1 MPEANWITLYAIDLK
16 FEEPWL
22 IGGLSTLSDEIDIP
36 FVQNPRTNDPV
47 LPGPSIAGS
56 LRATAMKVLS
66 GDAAEATKKLFG
78 YVTSSVES
86 DSKKKETNTAASTI
100 EILGATLVDAKKPK
114 TLERRRTAI
123 NSKTGAARN
132 RMLRNEEI
140 VEPTSYRI
148 IVQVQGRADDRKRSY
163 VSEFDKVLEE
173 WQPQLGRGRSVGLGL
188 GKVEKAMRVSL
199 NLASDEGLQWWLFEK
214 QDFFDSVLENMPKN
228 SDGKRECD
236 LLSIKSNTETAHIT
250 VKFELKEPVHVGSEK
265 PKSGEIPI
273 YQQFGHPAIPATSW
287 KGVFRHRVET
297 IVTLV
302 DSYDLA
308 NDVAN
313 LMFGS
318 SDTGRG
324 LLRFR
329 DSYFVDTNDK
339 KLDEGRLQ
347 RREHVAIDRFS
358 GGAKDSAKFTWECV
372 PQGFLAEL
380 AIDFPDKEKYSECN
394 NLIKHVV
401 RDIHD
406 GIIGIGAGIS
416 RGYGRLTVSNGKS
429 EYILPTVIEVEK
441 LKSEVKQ
448 IFEKEKVE

>member
-1 MPEANWITLYAIDLK
+1 MSEGNWITLYVIDLK

-56 LRATAMKVLS
+56 LRSTAMKVLS
-66 GDAAEATKKLFG
+66 GDAAEATEELFG
-78 YVTSSVES
+78 HVTLSVES
-86 DSKKKETNTAASTI
+86 DGKTKKTITAASAV
-100 EILGATLVDAKKPK
+100 EILGATLVNKKPE
-114 TLERRRTAI
+114 TLKRHRTAI
-123 NSKTGAARN
+123 NHETGAALN

-148 IVQVQGRADDRKRSY
+148 IVQVQGRASDKYSY
-163 VSEFDKVLEE
+163 VSQFDKVLEE
-173 WQPQLGRGRSVGLGL
+173 WQPQLGRGRSVGLGR
-188 GKVEKAMRVSL
+188 GKVEKAMRISL
-199 NLASDEGLQWWLFEK
+199 NLASYEGLQWWLFEK
-214 QDFFDSVLENMPKN
+214 QGFFDSALENVPEKL
-228 SDGKRECD
+228 DGKIERD
-236 LLSIKSNTETAHIT
+236 SLSIKSNTETAHIT
-250 VKFELKEPVHVGSEK
+250 VKFELKEPVHVGFEK
-265 PKSGEIPI
+265 PESGEIPI

-287 KGVFRHRVET
+287 KGIFRHRVET
-297 IVTLV
+297 IITLV

-313 LMFGS
+313 VMFGS

-358 GGAKDSAKFTWECV
+358 GGAKDSAKFTWQCV

-406 GIIGIGAGIS
+406 GMIGIGAGIS
-416 RGYGRLTVSNGKS
+416 RGYGRLIVSNGKS
-429 EYILPTVIEVEK
+429 EYILPAGIEVEK

-448 IFEKEKVE
+448 ILEKEKVE

>member
-1 MPEANWITLYAIDLK
+1 MMSEGNWITLYAIDLK

-22 IGGLSTLSDEIDIP
+22 IGGLSTLRDEIDIP

-56 LRATAMKVLS
+56 LRSTAMKVLS
-66 GDAAEATKKLFG
+66 GDAAEATEELFG
-78 YVTSSVES
+78 HVTLSVES
-86 DSKKKETNTAASTI
+86 DGKTKKTITAASAV
-100 EILGATLVDAKKPK
+100 EILGATLVNKKPE
-114 TLERRRTAI
+114 TLKRHRTAI
-123 NSKTGAARN
+123 NRETGAALN

-148 IVQVQGRADDRKRSY
+148 IVQAQGRASDKSSY
-163 VSEFDKVLEE
+163 VSQFDKVLEE
-173 WQPQLGRGRSVGLGL
+173 WQPQLGRGRSVGLGR
-188 GKVEKAMRVSL
+188 GKVEKAMRISL
-199 NLASDEGLQWWLFEK
+199 NLASYEGLQWWLFEK
-214 QDFFDSVLENMPKN
+214 QGFFDSALENVPEKL
-228 SDGKRECD
+228 DGKIERD
-236 LLSIKSNTETAHIT
+236 SLSIKSNTETAHIT
-250 VKFELKEPVHVGSEK
+250 VKFELKEPVHVGFEK
-265 PKSGEIPI
+265 PESGEIPI

-287 KGVFRHRVET
+287 KGIFRHRVET
-297 IVTLV
+297 IITLV

-313 LMFGS
+313 VMFGS

-358 GGAKDSAKFTWECV
+358 GGAKDSAKFTWQCV

-406 GIIGIGAGIS
+406 GMIGIGAGIS
-416 RGYGRLTVSNGKS
+416 RGYGRLIVSNGKS
-429 EYILPTVIEVEK
+429 EYILPAGIEVEK

-448 IFEKEKVE
+448 ILEKEKVE

>member
-1 MPEANWITLYAIDLK
+1 MMSEGNWITLYAIDLK

-56 LRATAMKVLS
+56 LRSTAMKVLS
-66 GDAAEATKKLFG
+66 GDAAEATEELFG
-78 YVTSSVES
+78 HVTLSVES
-86 DSKKKETNTAASTI
+86 DGKIKKTITAASAV
-100 EILGATLVDAKKPK
+100 EILGATLVNKKPE
-114 TLERRRTAI
+114 TLKRHRTAI
-123 NSKTGAARN
+123 NRETGAALN

-148 IVQVQGRADDRKRSY
+148 IVQAQGRASDKYSY
-163 VSEFDKVLEE
+163 VSQFDKVLEE
-173 WQPQLGRGRSVGLGL
+173 WQPQLGRGRSVGLGR
-188 GKVEKAMRVSL
+188 GKVEKAMRISL
-199 NLASDEGLQWWLFEK
+199 NLASYEGLQWWLFEK
-214 QDFFDSVLENMPKN
+214 QGFFDSALENVPEKL
-228 SDGKRECD
+228 DGKIERD
-236 LLSIKSNTETAHIT
+236 SLSIKSNTETAHIT
-250 VKFELKEPVHVGSEK
+250 VKFELKEPVHVGFEK
-265 PKSGEIPI
+265 PESGEIPI

-287 KGVFRHRVET
+287 KGIFRHRVET
-297 IVTLV
+297 IITLV

-313 LMFGS
+313 VMFGS

-358 GGAKDSAKFTWECV
+358 GGAKDSAKFTWQCV

-406 GIIGIGAGIS
+406 GMIGIGAGIS
-416 RGYGRLTVSNGKS
+416 RGYGRLIVSNGKS
-429 EYILPTVIEVEK
+429 EYILPAGIEVEK

-448 IFEKEKVE
+448 ILEKEKVE

>member
-1 MPEANWITLYAIDLK
+1 MMSEGNWITLYAIDLK

-56 LRATAMKVLS
+56 LRSTAMKVLS
-66 GDAAEATKKLFG
+66 GDAAEATEELFG
-78 YVTSSVES
+78 HVTLSVES
-86 DSKKKETNTAASTI
+86 DGKTKKTITAASAV
-100 EILGATLVDAKKPK
+100 EILGATLVNKKPE
-114 TLERRRTAI
+114 TLKRHRTAI
-123 NSKTGAARN
+123 NRETGAALN

-148 IVQVQGRADDRKRSY
+148 IVQVQGRASDKYSY
-163 VSEFDKVLEE
+163 VSQFDKVLEE
-173 WQPQLGRGRSVGLGL
+173 WQPQLGRGRSVGLGR
-188 GKVEKAMRVSL
+188 GKVEKAMRISL
-199 NLASDEGLQWWLFEK
+199 NLASYEGLQWWLFEK
-214 QDFFDSVLENMPKN
+214 QGFFDSALENVPEKL
-228 SDGKRECD
+228 DGKIERD
-236 LLSIKSNTETAHIT
+236 SLSIKSNTETAHIT
-250 VKFELKEPVHVGSEK
+250 VKFELKEPVHVGFEK
-265 PKSGEIPI
+265 PESGEIPI

-297 IVTLV
+297 IITLV

-313 LMFGS
+313 VMFGS

-358 GGAKDSAKFTWECV
+358 GGAKDSAKFTWQCV

-406 GIIGIGAGIS
+406 GMIGIGAGIS
-416 RGYGRLTVSNGKS
+416 RGYGRLIVSNSKS
-429 EYILPTVIEVEK
+429 EYILPVGIDVEK

>member
-1 MPEANWITLYAIDLK
+1 MSEGNWITLYAIDLK

-56 LRATAMKVLS
+56 LRSTAMKVLS
-66 GDAAEATKKLFG
+66 GDAAEATEELFG
-78 YVTSSVES
+78 HVTLSVES
-86 DSKKKETNTAASTI
+86 DGKTKKTITAASAV
-100 EILGATLVDAKKPK
+100 EILGATLVNKKPE
-114 TLERRRTAI
+114 TLKRHRTAI
-123 NSKTGAARN
+123 NRETGAALN
-132 RMLRNEEI
+132 HMLRNEEI
-140 VEPTSYRI
+140 VGPTSYRI
-148 IVQVQGRADDRKRSY
+148 IVQVQGRASDKYSY
-163 VSEFDKVLEE
+163 VSQFDKVLEE
-173 WQPQLGRGRSVGLGL
+173 WQPQLGRGRSVGLGR
-188 GKVEKAMRVSL
+188 GKVEKAMRISL

-214 QDFFDSVLENMPKN
+214 QSFFDGVLESIPKN
-228 SDGKRECD
+228 SDEKIERD
-236 LLSIKSNTETAHIT
+236 LLSTKSNTETAHIT
-250 VKFELKEPVHVGSEK
+250 VKFELKEPVHVGFEK
-265 PKSGEIPI
+265 PESGEIPI

-297 IVTLV
+297 IITLV

-313 LMFGS
+313 VMFGS

-329 DSYFVDTNDK
+329 DSYFVDTNDR

-358 GGAKDSAKFTWECV
+358 GGAKDSAKFTWQCV
-372 PQGFLAEL
+372 PQGFLTEL
-380 AIDFPDKEKYSECN
+380 AIDFPDKEKYSGCN

-401 RDIHD
+401 RDVHD

-416 RGYGRLTVSNGKS
+416 RGYGRLIVSNSKS
-429 EYILPTVIEVEK
+429 EYILPAGIDVEK

>member
-1 MPEANWITLYAIDLK
+1 MMSEGNWITLYAIHLK

-56 LRATAMKVLS
+56 LRSTAMKVLS
-66 GDAAEATKKLFG
+66 GDAAEATEELFG
-78 YVTSSVES
+78 HVTLSVES
-86 DSKKKETNTAASTI
+86 DGKTKKTITAASVV
-100 EILGATLVDAKKPK
+100 EILGATLVNKKPE
-114 TLERRRTAI
+114 TLKRHRTAI
-123 NSKTGAARN
+123 NRETGAALN

-140 VEPTSYRI
+140 VEPASYRI
-148 IVQVQGRADDRKRSY
+148 IVQVQGHASDKYSH
-163 VSEFDKVLEE
+163 VSQFDKVLEK
-173 WQPQLGRGRSVGLGL
+173 WQPQLGRGRSVGLGR
-188 GKVEKAMRVSL
+188 GKVEKAVRISL

-214 QDFFDSVLENMPKN
+214 QGFFDGVLENVPEKL
-228 SDGKRECD
+228 DGKIERD
-236 LLSIKSNTETAHIT
+236 SLSIKSNTDTAHIT
-250 VKFELKEPVHVGSEK
+250 VKFELKEPVHVGFEK
-265 PKSGEIPI
+265 PESGEIRI
-273 YQQFGHPAIPATSW
+273 YQQFGYPAIPATSW
-287 KGVFRHRVET
+287 KGVFRNRVET
-297 IVTLV
+297 IITLV
-302 DSYDLA
+302 DSHDLA

-313 LMFGS
+313 VMFGS

-329 DSYFVDTNDK
+329 DSYFVDANDK

-358 GGAKDSAKFTWECV
+358 GGAKDSAKFTWQCV
-372 PQGFLAEL
+372 PQGFLTEL

-406 GIIGIGAGIS
+406 GMIGIGGGIS
-416 RGYGRLTVSNGKS
+416 RGYGRLIVSNSKS
-429 EYILPTVIEVEK
+429 EYILPAGIEVEK